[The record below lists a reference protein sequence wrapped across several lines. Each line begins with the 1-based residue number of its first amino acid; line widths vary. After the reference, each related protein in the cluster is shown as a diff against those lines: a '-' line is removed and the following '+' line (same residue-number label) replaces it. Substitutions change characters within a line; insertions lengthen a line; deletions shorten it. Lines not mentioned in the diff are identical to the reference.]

1 MVAALWCDGVEVE
14 FDIDGI
20 GGQEVVVVVGMG
32 KHMEVLEAMAPLLR
46 SLGGGWV
53 AKEEGDTDEANS
65 KDGFC
70 AFDVLA
76 VVYEGREGLM

>member
-32 KHMEVLEAMAPLLR
+32 KHMKVLKAMAPLLG
-46 SLGGGWV
+46 SLCGGWV
-53 AKEEGDTDEANS
+53 AKEEGEMDKTDS

-70 AFDVLA
+70 AFNVMA